1 MYKEGVFMKVL
12 KVFGK
17 IFAVLFCIIYFFGL
31 TAIMTLMI
39 SRNLVSEN
47 YYSKVFRDIDLSSIV
62 LSDLGEFSELL
73 EDSGLDETATL
84 EDLAIK
90 FLTNGELF
98 SEEKARAIVQNEE
111 IRSIVGEFV
120 GEFINYAMGGEAP
133 EISKS
138 DLETV
143 LRNPDLNSVTGV
155 PTDEDIDRIYDQL
168 NIAIKDIVEEG
179 GINNEHFERNDESVV
194 VPQW

>member
-1 MYKEGVFMKVL
+1 MKVL

-17 IFAVLFCIIYFFGL
+17 IIAVLFCIVYFFCL

-39 SRNLVSEN
+39 SRNLVSSN
-47 YYSKVFRDIDLSSIV
+47 YYSRVFKDIDLNAIV